1 MIDGSKIIGLGAVML
16 VAGRILSFTNYH
28 NSSPSVS
35 TAGLTLLLLGG
46 ADMAYEKKTSNSEYE
61 NLYLENTPSEEVIDE
76 MSGLGLE
83 A

>member
-1 MIDGSKIIGLGAVML
+1 
-16 VAGRILSFTNYH
+16 
-28 NSSPSVS
+28 
-35 TAGLTLLLLGG
+35 
-46 ADMAYEKKTSNSEYE
+46 MAYEKKTSNSEYE